1 MSPRADS
8 LVGPRLQ
15 KPQVTLARST
25 PRQAHSLWSR
35 YPQNCL
41 RPAETDLKLVA
52 LGLRTPVVIE
62 GEAVSPVSRTGDA
75 VGGLM
80 RWRYGR

>member
-8 LVGPRLQ
+8 LVDPRLQ

-35 YPQNCL
+35 YPQTASDL
-41 RPAETDLKLVA
+41 RKLT
-52 LGLRTPVVIE
+52 L
-62 GEAVSPVSRTGDA
+62 S
-75 VGGLM
+75 
-80 RWRYGR
+80 